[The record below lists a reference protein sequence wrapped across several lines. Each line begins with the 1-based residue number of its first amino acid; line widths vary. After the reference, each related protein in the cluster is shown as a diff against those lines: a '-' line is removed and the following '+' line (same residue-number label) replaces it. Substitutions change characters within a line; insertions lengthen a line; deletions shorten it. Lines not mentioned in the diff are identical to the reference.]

1 MRLMKYFLLMA
12 AIWLCGASQA
22 EAQNDRAFIRE
33 GNRAFKAQK
42 WAAAETQY
50 RKAISKN
57 GKNPQAIYNL
67 GCALLMQQKDSA
79 AMIQYE
85 QAAKLEPNK
94 LRRAK
99 SYHNMGVVMQHHQ
112 DYAQAIA
119 YYKDALRCNP
129 QDNETRY
136 NLALCKKLLKN
147 QQQNKQNQ
155 NKDKNKDKNKQDQ
168 NKNDKDKNKDQ
179 NKDQNKDKDKQDK
192 NKNDKNKNNN
202 NNNQQNKPD
211 QNKMSRDNA
220 EQLLNAA
227 IQQEK
232 TTKQKLQKAMSQPR
246 RKAYDKN
253 W

>member
-1 MRLMKYFLLMA
+1 MKYIKYFLLVGAM
-12 AIWLCGASQA
+12 WLCNLSEAS
-22 EAQNDRAFIRE
+22 AQSDRNFIRE
-33 GNRAFKAQK
+33 GNRAFKTQK
-42 WAAAETQY
+42 WTAAETQY

-94 LRRAK
+94 IRRAK
-99 SYHNMGVVMQHHQ
+99 SYHNMGVIMQQHRE
-112 DYAQAIA
+112 YAQAIE
-119 YYKDALRCNP
+119 YYKSALRCNP

-147 QQQNKQNQ
+147 QQQNKNQ
-155 NKDKNKDKNKQDQ
+155 DKNKDKNKNNQ
-168 NKNDKDKNKDQ
+168 NKNNQDK
-179 NKDQNKDKDKQDK
+179 DK
-192 NKNDKNKNNN
+192 NKNDKNKNDQNKNDQDKNKQNKNN
-202 NNNQQNKPD
+202 QNNNQQNKPN

-227 IQQEK
+227 VQQEK
-232 TTKQKLQKAMSQPR
+232 ATKQKLQKAMSQPR